1 MDSCPDTGS
10 AFKASKG
17 CSGYDMGDIYVSPP
31 PGATLILAVEAR
43 QSVQWQI
50 ETRSGSI
57 SAS

>member
-1 MDSCPDTGS
+1 
-10 AFKASKG
+10 
-17 CSGYDMGDIYVSPP
+17 MGDIYVSPP